1 MSRAVLCVAREFSRT
16 PAGRLPADGPFC
28 AQALREDF
36 LLPLL
41 ARHEQVEVDFT
52 GVLGLSSAFLEEAFA
67 GLVRTGAHSAQSLHR
82 KLRITSPV
90 RTWQAAI
97 WRHIDAAAA
106 AASHPPGPSF

>member
-1 MSRAVLCVAREFSRT
+1 MSRAVFCVAREFSRT

-28 AQALREDF
+28 AQALRDEF

-106 AASHPPGPSF
+106 ATSHPPGPSF